1 VDRKWT
7 DLGFGK
13 WSGKPVIQARNKS
26 FANTWGGVVDA
37 AEATGA
43 RYPELVAAQWA
54 LESGWG
60 KHTSGKNNFFGLKGS
75 GSARQTQ
82 EVING
87 KTVTITASFIDFP
100 DLVTCVSY
108 LVSRWYKDWKDYKG
122 VNNAA
127 DREEAARSLVEQG
140 YATDPG
146 YAEKLIALMNE
157 KAPLSGE
164 KPAMQ
169 PLKEKP
175 LFRITATRPTFLK
188 KRPVQATELGET
200 EKVAVVKGRGY
211 AVLAYS
217 EVAADAHA
225 QVELAAGSGTWYVF
239 EPHWK
244 QDQPIGEALPAS
256 VDWSDFNCLV
266 TANLTVG
273 EILQWDRRRI
283 PGPNASV
290 RARLLNT
297 AATFQQIR
305 DAWGQPLGVT
315 SFYRPEPINTEVG
328 GVPNSRHV
336 SGEAMD
342 VYPSNR
348 SLEEFYQWIR
358 RRWTGGLGDG
368 RNRGFVHLDTRGG
381 GGFVPGA
388 GAWPAAEW
396 LY

>member
-1 VDRKWT
+1 MATKNAQQ
-7 DLGFGK
+7 F
-13 WSGKPVIQARNKS
+13 P
-26 FANTWGGVVDA
+26 NTWEDVA
-37 AEATGA
+37 AAATATGA
-43 RYPELVAAQWA
+43 RFPELVAAQWA

-60 KHTSGKNNFFGLKGS
+60 KHTSGKNNYFGLKGPGTS
-75 GSARQTQ
+75 TKTQ

-122 VNNAA
+122 VNNAS
-127 DREEAARSLVEQG
+127 DREAAARSLVEQG
-140 YATDPG
+140 YATDPQ
-146 YAEKLIALMNE
+146 YAEKLIALMKE

-169 PLKEKP
+169 PLKDKP
-175 LFRITATRPTFLK
+175 LFRITATQPTFLK
-188 KRPVQATELGET
+188 KQPVQATELGEK

-225 QVELAAGSGTWYVF
+225 RVELAAGSGTWFVF
-239 EPHWK
+239 EPHWQ
-244 QDQPIGEALPAS
+244 QDQPMGEALPAS
-256 VDWSDFNCLV
+256 VDWGDFNCLV

-297 AATFQQIR
+297 AAAFQQIR